1 MRLTSLLSKLLTAI
15 AASVAAAIL
24 VVACGDAGTPPE
36 AAPVTTADGKV
47 VASLQAHSAEF
58 EPRVVK
64 VTDGVYVAVGYALA
78 NSIMLE
84 GDDGVVIVD
93 VTESVEAAR
102 NIMTE
107 FRKITDKP
115 VAALIYTHNHA
126 DHVFGGRGFVPEGEV
141 RVYAHDTTNYYIN
154 RFANIIRPAIYTRST
169 RMFGTLL
176 PPGPEGV
183 VNAGIGPFLDQGGH
197 ASGSIG
203 LIRPNH
209 TFADELE
216 LEIAGIRLQL
226 VHAPGET
233 NDQVFVWLPDRRVLL
248 PGDNVYKA
256 FPNLYTIRGTLYR
269 DVLQWSRSIDLMRAL
284 EPEHLVPSHTGP
296 LSGRDEV
303 MAVLTAYRDAIQ
315 FVHDQS
321 IRGINQ
327 GHTPDELVQVVRLP
341 PQLRE
346 HPWLAEHYGTVEW
359 SVRSIF
365 NGYLGWFGGD
375 AAFLSPVSP
384 GERGSRID
392 ALAGGEDQALG
403 AVEHAV
409 AAGEYRWAAE
419 LASYLISSGEGG
431 KRAATLKGE
440 ALRQLGYASISPNGR
455 NYYLTQAGEL
465 EGSLAVEPVAI
476 EGDQLAFAKSLPV
489 GELLSSLPVNLDP
502 EKAAGVNSA
511 MSLRFTDTDEAF
523 TLQIRNS
530 IAQLMP
536 GADSGA
542 DLQVE
547 TDSDTWVEIML
558 GQRGVPGALA
568 AGDIRLG
575 NGVRD
580 VPELVS
586 FLLMFRSQ
594 SP

>member
-1 MRLTSLLSKLLTAI
+1 MRLTSFLSRLLPATA
-15 AASVAAAIL
+15 ALAVAAFF
-24 VVACGDAGTPPE
+24 VVACSDVGTPPE
-36 AAPVTTADGKV
+36 AGPVTTADGKV
-47 VASLQAHSAEF
+47 VASLQAQSAEF

-78 NSIMLE
+78 NSILLE

-102 NIMTE
+102 TIMAE

-115 VAALIYTHNHA
+115 VVALIYTHNHA

-141 RVYAHDTTNYYIN
+141 PVYAHDTTNYYIN

-176 PPGPEGV
+176 PRGPGGV

-197 ASGSIG
+197 SGGSIG

-216 LEIAGIRLQL
+216 LDIAGIRIQL

-233 NDQVFVWLPDRRVLL
+233 NDQIFVWLPDRKVLL

-269 DVLQWSRSIDLMRAL
+269 DVLQWSGSIDRMRAL
-284 EPEHLVPSHTGP
+284 EPEYLVPSHTGP

-327 GHTPDELVQVVRLP
+327 GLTPDELVQSVKLP
-341 PQLRE
+341 SQLRE
-346 HPWLAEHYGTVEW
+346 HPWLVEHYGTVEW

-365 NGYLGWFGGD
+365 SGYLGWFGGD
-375 AAFLSPVSP
+375 SAFLSPVAP
-384 GERGSRID
+384 GERGSKIV
-392 ALAGGEDQALG
+392 ALAGGADKALAAVEQAL
-403 AVEHAV
+403 

-419 LASYLISSGEGG
+419 LASYLIATGEGG
-431 KRAATLKGE
+431 NRPATLKAE

-465 EGSLAVEPVAI
+465 EGSLAVEPAEI
-476 EGDQLAFAKSLPV
+476 EGDQLVFAKSLPV

-502 EKAAGVNSA
+502 DKAAGVNSA
-511 MSLRFTDTDEAF
+511 MSLRFTDTGEAF
-523 TLQIRNS
+523 TLQVRNS
-530 IAQLMP
+530 IAQLIP
-536 GADSGA
+536 GAVSSA
-542 DLQVE
+542 ALQVE
-547 TDSDTWVEIML
+547 THSDTWADILL
-558 GQRGVPGALA
+558 GVRGVPGALA
-568 AGDIRLG
+568 SGDIRLG

-580 VPELVS
+580 VPDLVS
-586 FLLMFRSQ
+586 FLLMFKS
-594 SP
+594 

>member
-1 MRLTSLLSKLLTAI
+1 MKLTSFLSRHMPATAVV
-15 AASVAAAIL
+15 VAVALL
-24 VVACGDAGTPPE
+24 VVACGDAGTASGPGP
-36 AAPVTTADGKV
+36 ATMADGKV
-47 VASLQAHSAEF
+47 VASLQAQSAEF
-58 EPRVVK
+58 EPRVEK

-78 NSIMLE
+78 NAILLE
-84 GDDGVVIVD
+84 GENGVVIVD

-102 NIMTE
+102 TIMAE

-115 VAALIYTHNHA
+115 VVALVYTHNHA

-141 RVYAHDTTNYYIN
+141 PVYAHDTTNYYIN
-154 RFANIIRPAIYTRST
+154 RFANIIRPAIDTRST

-176 PPGPEGV
+176 SPGPEGV

-197 ASGSIG
+197 SSGSIG
-203 LIRPNH
+203 LIRPTH
-209 TFADELE
+209 TFSDELE
-216 LEIAGIRLQL
+216 LDIAGIRLQL

-233 NDQVFVWLPDRRVLL
+233 NDQIFVWLPDRKVLL

-284 EPEHLVPSHTGP
+284 QPEHLVPSHTGP

-315 FVHDQS
+315 YVHDQS

-327 GHTPDELVQVVRLP
+327 GLTPDELVEVVTLP

-365 NGYLGWFGGD
+365 SGYLGWFGGD
-375 AAFLSPVSP
+375 SAFLSPVAP
-384 GERGSRID
+384 NERGSHIV
-392 ALAGGEDQALG
+392 ALAGGADKALA
-403 AVEHAV
+403 AVEQAMS
-409 AAGEYRWAAE
+409 AGEYSWAAE
-419 LASYLISSGEGG
+419 LASYLMAAGKGG
-431 KRAATLKGE
+431 KRAATLKAA

-455 NYYLTQAGEL
+455 NYYLTQAAEL
-465 EGSLAVEPVAI
+465 EGSLTVAPAEI
-476 EGDQLAFAKSLPV
+476 EGDQLDFARSLPV
-489 GELLSSLPVNLDP
+489 EELLSSLPVNLDP
-502 EKAAGVNSA
+502 EKAAGVNST

-523 TLQIRNS
+523 TLQVRNS
-530 IAQLMP
+530 IAQLIP
-536 GADSGA
+536 GPDAGA

-547 TDSDTWVEIML
+547 THSDTWVEILL
-558 GQRGVPGALA
+558 GKRGVPGALA

-580 VPELVS
+580 VPDLVS
-586 FLLMFRSQ
+586 FLLMFRS
-594 SP
+594 